1 MEFDLTSAILI
12 GFVSVLIIGLFILLV
27 FKTDKVVKMLRL
39 DKGFDDDKIEL
50 GNLQSPDIIKAG
62 SFIIGGLLILYNI
75 PPFLSYLIQ
84 AFKRDMMG
92 LGFDLVQ
99 KIDWFTTGLYI
110 IVGYLLITNFGFV
123 AKLLKADKKEK

>member
-27 FKTDKVVKMLRL
+27 FKTDKIVKMLRL

-50 GNLQSPDIIKAG
+50 GNLQSTDIIKAG

-123 AKLLKADKKEK
+123 AKILNADKKEE

>member
-1 MEFDLTSAILI
+1 M
-12 GFVSVLIIGLFILLV
+12 
-27 FKTDKVVKMLRL
+27 
-39 DKGFDDDKIEL
+39 
-50 GNLQSPDIIKAG
+50 
-62 SFIIGGLLILYNI
+62 
-75 PPFLSYLIQ
+75 SYLIQ

-123 AKLLKADKKEK
+123 AKLLKADKKEE

>member
-50 GNLQSPDIIKAG
+50 GNLQSTDIIKVG